1 MFKPL
6 VEALSI
12 VGGLE
17 LLHMPVLD
25 YNLAEIPGISN
36 IIRSLHDKIIKK
48 GFVWP
53 NRLSLYLLRP
63 PRVGGAGAGPRQE
76 GPQWQL

>member
-36 IIRSLHDKIIKK
+36 IIRGLHDKIIKK

-63 PRVGGAGAGPRQE
+63 PRVGGAGAGQC
-76 GPQWQL
+76 LYLNTYI

>member
-25 YNLAEIPGISN
+25 YNLAEIPAISN
-36 IIRSLHDKIIKK
+36 IIRGVHDKIIKK

-53 NRLSLYLLRP
+53 NRLYLLRP
-63 PRVGGAGAGPRQE
+63 PRVGGAGAGQC
-76 GPQWQL
+76 L